1 MINFFLLEIWSF
13 NSESLQYQLVAYRI
27 EKRFPEGMVRNT
39 LFYSNFKHKLHC
51 AKSVRIRS
59 FSGPYFAAFRLNKER
74 YQVSLR
80 IQSECGKIRTRKTPN
95 TELFTQFYFRDCYH
109 WISMRF
115 IWFKHSQRQNFRH
128 NFYSYLNCRIF

>member
-1 MINFFLLEIWSF
+1 MMINFFLLEIWSL
-13 NSESLQYQLVAYRI
+13 NSESLQYQLVASRI

-95 TELFTQFYFRDCYH
+95 TDAFYAVLFQGLLPLNQYAFYLIQTFTKTKLSSD
-109 WISMRF
+109 I
-115 IWFKHSQRQNFRH
+115 
-128 NFYSYLNCRIF
+128 IFTHT

>member
-13 NSESLQYQLVAYRI
+13 NSESLQYQLVASRI

-51 AKSVRIRS
+51 AKSVHIRS
-59 FSGPYFAAFRLNKER
+59 FSGPYFAAFRLNKEI

-80 IQSECGKIRTRKTPN
+80 VHSECGKIRTRKTPN
-95 TELFTQFYFRDCYH
+95 TDAFYAVLFQGLLPLNQYEFYLIQTFTKTKLSSD
-109 WISMRF
+109 I
-115 IWFKHSQRQNFRH
+115 
-128 NFYSYLNCRIF
+128 IFTHT

>member
-1 MINFFLLEIWSF
+1 MMINFFLLEIWSL
-13 NSESLQYQLVAYRI
+13 NSESLQYQLVASRI

-95 TELFTQFYFRDCYH
+95 TDPFYTVLNITYIFEELLLAAFVILSLTCETQ
-109 WISMRF
+109 
-115 IWFKHSQRQNFRH
+115 SQIKNTG
-128 NFYSYLNCRIF
+128 